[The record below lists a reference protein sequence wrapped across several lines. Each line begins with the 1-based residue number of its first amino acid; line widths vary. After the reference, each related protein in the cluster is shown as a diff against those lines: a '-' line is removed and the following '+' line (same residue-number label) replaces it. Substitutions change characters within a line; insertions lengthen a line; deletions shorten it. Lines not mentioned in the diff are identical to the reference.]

1 MATKMADYGFTGNY
15 ISKIKEQ
22 NVTTTTFL
30 LIDFKQIPMGT
41 EAVTK
46 DM

>member
-1 MATKMADYGFTGNY
+1 MATKMAHYGFTGKY
-15 ISKIKEQ
+15 ISKIIEQ
-22 NVTTTTFL
+22 NVTTAKFL